1 MSDNPGLLPMA
12 SENYGLGHSFLRSI
26 ERSLALVYVL
36 DLTRPNP
43 EKDLLALRHELEAYK
58 AGLASKGRVV
68 IVNKGDEVDED
79 VGRQRLQRVKE
90 QVETMGKDND
100 EELEVIT
107 VSAKYGLGLEKVVAA
122 LARHV
127 EDARRS
133 EGLYSETA
141 LLS

>member
-36 DLTRPNP
+36 DLTRANP
-43 EKDLLALRHELEAYK
+43 EKDLVALRQELEAYK

-68 IVNKGDEVDED
+68 IVNKGDDVDEV
-79 VGRQRLQRVKE
+79 VGRQRLQHINE
-90 QVETMGKDND
+90 QVEALRRDHA
-100 EELEVIT
+100 EELDVIT
-107 VSAKYGLGLEKVVAA
+107 VSAKYGLGLAKVVTA

-127 EDARRS
+127 EYARRN
-133 EGLYSETA
+133 EGGDDETA
-141 LLS
+141 SSR